1 MKTLTEQSENGTI
14 PALDIFDNVFSIL
27 HPSHKNEDFLSYEL
41 HGNSVEVATYDN
53 DGRYHKMT
61 ITYEVGNEYDLSA
74 VMAEQ
79 QLTGYE
85 AGRTGD
91 IVTLIDQMNL
101 SEREWILIKE
111 KYPRIVN
118 HVDMGIIN
126 RYFEFKKP

>member
-1 MKTLTEQSENGTI
+1 MKKLTEQNENGTI
-14 PALDIFDNVFSIL
+14 PALDIFDKVFNIL
-27 HPSHKNEDFLSYEL
+27 HLDHKVEDFISCEL
-41 HGNSVEVATYDN
+41 HGNSVEVTTYDD
-53 DGRYHKMT
+53 DGRCHKMT

-101 SEREWILIKE
+101 SEREWILIKD
-111 KYPRIVN
+111 KYPRIIN

-126 RYFEFKKP
+126 RYFEFKKS